1 MDTDQHPRLNQI
13 AADEFKKSLLCTLS
27 LSSKELFHSNMI
39 GWLLENNPAFAKKFF
54 EREDL
59 ARVSKV
65 EREKFNFDLLVTADG
80 MNYVI
85 ENKVKSVPN
94 RGQIEDYKE
103 KARRKKLEAKF
114 ILLSL
119 VEPSDEFKRDFPDVR
134 VISYEEIHEWI
145 VEVVPC
151 DVYLE
156 SLLTD
161 YAMLL
166 STLIR
171 IKSLAS
177 NFHTDDHFS
186 FKKEDAE
193 ILRGIRLFDVAQKIR
208 YSCLAAICDRSL
220 TDIKLPNLDRL
231 KKSTEVALTR
241 SIGLMSIKIRFGEI
255 LLIGIQIQGDQY
267 RLSIESTDKSDVQ
280 HLAEKLRNEDLWLN
294 PPDPH
299 RKMILKFGK
308 NFKYVY
314 SSVRGKSGEKLVG
327 RVVEDISRL
336 FRDRTKI
343 LVCLGINADDP
354 KGEIQA

>member
-1 MDTDQHPRLNQI
+1 MNTNQHPRLNQI
-13 AADEFKKSLLCTLS
+13 TADKFKKSLLCTLS

-39 GWLLENNPAFAKKFF
+39 GWLLENNLVFAKNFF
-54 EREDL
+54 GREDL
-59 ARVSKV
+59 IRVSKV

-80 MNYVI
+80 INYVI
-85 ENKVKSVPN
+85 ENKVKSLPDRV
-94 RGQIEDYKE
+94 QIEDYKE
-103 KARRKKLEAKF
+103 KARRKKLDAHF

-119 VEPSDEFKRDFPDVR
+119 VEPTDEFRRDFPDVR
-134 VISYEEIHEWI
+134 VISYEQIHEWI
-145 VEVVPC
+145 VEVVPR
-151 DVYLE
+151 DGYLE

-177 NFHTDDHFS
+177 DFHTEEYFS
-186 FKKEDAE
+186 FNKEDAE

-208 YSCLAAICDRSL
+208 YSCLAAVCDRCL

-231 KKSTEVALTR
+231 KKPTEVALTR

-267 RLSIESTDKSDVQ
+267 RLSIESTNKSDVQ
-280 HLAEKLRNEDLWLN
+280 HLAEKLRNESLWLN
-294 PPDPH
+294 PPDAH

-314 SSVRGKSGEKLVG
+314 SSVKGKSGEELVG

-343 LVCLGINADDP
+343 LDCLGINTDDP
-354 KGEIQA
+354 KDEIQA